1 MALTFTEKAKQL
13 GATSFFPCPQW
24 VSFRID
30 NCKILFEPN
39 VYNGTGDETRVN
51 ICFKSD
57 ELVQKVLEFEKQ
69 LSGSVSSAVKN
80 EMEHVKS
87 KLAWDKVKFYDLTTE
102 ATTKPNKLA
111 GYICNAVFVIKGKW
125 VSHGQVGLSI
135 ETTDIQLIEAQ
146 DNERPNPFLLP

>member
-39 VYNGTGDETRVN
+39 VYNGTGDENRVN

-69 LSGSVSSAVKN
+69 LPGSVSSAVKN
-80 EMEHVKS
+80 EMEHVKTRNNICQ
-87 KLAWDKVKFYDLTTE
+87 LVIMDFHTLPWIAI
-102 ATTKPNKLA
+102 NIH
-111 GYICNAVFVIKGKW
+111 GYTNTYFV
-125 VSHGQVGLSI
+125 V
-135 ETTDIQLIEAQ
+135 
-146 DNERPNPFLLP
+146 LLPNRLGKLFAVH